1 MASAPLFVVGIDQGT
16 TSTRAFQLLHDGE
29 FVPLCGFSHRQF
41 YPQAGWFEHDPRE
54 LLSSL
59 GQCLDYATGAA
70 GVGLGNQGGTVVIWD
85 TETGEPLYNA
95 IVWNDIRTRDTV
107 EQMRRDGAESLTL
120 ARSGLPL
127 DARFAASKLRWLLDH
142 VPNARRLARAKRLRL
157 ATSDAFFLDRLCGR
171 YATDVTTAS
180 RTGLMNLA
188 TGAWDQE
195 LCRLFGVPMDL
206 LPPILPT
213 AQDFG
218 TIRDRGI
225 PVTASVADQQAALF
239 GHGCHAPGDVKI
251 TLGTGAFALAISGE
265 TPPTGH
271 DDGVLATVATR
282 VGTRT
287 TYALDGGVY
296 NANSATNWIRSI
308 GLFADPRELNTFR
321 GASAIERDI
330 VFVPALS
337 GLACPHWDRTAA
349 GLWIGLGLDTQREDL
364 VRSVLEG
371 IALRCAQVI
380 AVMHARV
387 PLADSVSVDGPLV
400 NSRYFREFLARA
412 LGRRIVVPSA
422 PDLTGLGCAQLAF
435 VGAGLS
441 PVAALPPTDA
451 PDHVVEPGDVL
462 PAALHE
468 RFADAVE
475 RSRGW
480 RNPGL

>member
-213 AQDFG
+213 AHDFG
-218 TIRDRGI
+218 PIRDR
-225 PVTASVADQQAALF
+225 AWQCSV
-239 GHGCHAPGDVKI
+239 PYS
-251 TLGTGAFALAISGE
+251 TL
-265 TPPTGH
+265 
-271 DDGVLATVATR
+271 R
-282 VGTRT
+282 R
-287 TYALDGGVY
+287 
-296 NANSATNWIRSI
+296 WIE
-308 GLFADPRELNTFR
+308 ADPRLSARVARERR
-321 GASAIERDI
+321 G
-330 VFVPALS
+330 P
-337 GLACPHWDRTAA
+337 RTA
-349 GLWIGLGLDTQREDL
+349 T
-364 VRSVLEG
+364 
-371 IALRCAQVI
+371 
-380 AVMHARV
+380 
-387 PLADSVSVDGPLV
+387 
-400 NSRYFREFLARA
+400 
-412 LGRRIVVPSA
+412 
-422 PDLTGLGCAQLAF
+422 
-435 VGAGLS
+435 
-441 PVAALPPTDA
+441 
-451 PDHVVEPGDVL
+451 
-462 PAALHE
+462 
-468 RFADAVE
+468 
-475 RSRGW
+475 
-480 RNPGL
+480 